1 MGLGFSLTLL
11 LSQKDLPKNWQT
23 DLLQRIP
30 LPNPL
35 HLFLLDQATH
45 LLDEDFSPFP
55 PGQRF
60 YCAHSHRQLYAP
72 PPPKQAI
79 FQAGSLFDLGQM
91 IRQSHDTLS
100 LPNRHG
106 SIQNRPL
113 GLKNIA
119 ILLGEEPNRQKESL
133 RLATGLAGCNHS
145 VGLYSPLNDT
155 ELRAQFPDALPLLD
169 ALHAMNVSIKT
180 INPPTTPSKNPPIV
194 LQL

>member
-23 DLLQRIP
+23 DLLQLRP
-30 LPNPL
+30 LPDPL
-35 HLFLLDQATH
+35 HIFLLDQATH
-45 LLDEDFSPFP
+45 LLGDDFSRLP

-60 YCAHSHRQLYAP
+60 YCAHSHRQFYAP
-72 PPPKQAI
+72 TPPKHTA

-106 SIQNRPL
+106 SRQNRSL
-113 GLKNIA
+113 GVKHIA
-119 ILLGEEPNRQKESL
+119 ILLDEEPNRQKETL
-133 RLATGLAGCNHS
+133 RLATGLAGCNHRII
-145 VGLYSPLNDT
+145 LYSPLN
-155 ELRAQFPDALPLLD
+155 ECSLRSRFPDALPLLD
-169 ALHAMNVSIKT
+169 ALQAMQVPIQT
-180 INPPTTPSKNPPIV
+180 INPPTIPSINPPIV